1 MSENYERLGLW
12 SEDDQCSI
20 PLKGVYIQ
28 AEIQD
33 LLSEVSVSQTFTNA
47 ENKNIEA
54 VFTFPL
60 PIDAVLLSFSVTLN
74 EKHLIGTI
82 QERKQAEENYEEAIV
97 EGNTAILLQQVEAGL
112 YTVNIGN
119 LTANETAV
127 IAFQYTQLHNWTE
140 DVLRWHIPTV
150 LAPRFGQPVIEPQQV
165 PDVDILVEHTYTLS
179 VAINGLLKRAIIESP
194 SHGIDVKVKDEN
206 TIVQLQEGRAF
217 LDRDLILNFRLS
229 SDKVSA
235 VCDKDIDGYVA
246 LASFCPTG
254 PAQVNNEQENEKQSR
269 LIKLL
274 VDCSGSMT
282 GESIAQARVALLN
295 IIESLNERDQFL
307 LIRFGSSIAKDIP
320 KPLQATKENIIHARN
335 VIAKIDADLGGT
347 EIFIALEQ
355 TIKLAKNNESADIL
369 LITDGEIWDDVT
381 EKSHTQK
388 MIELANKNQQRI
400 FTVGVGS
407 SVSERIVR
415 ELAEGTQ
422 GACELVNPEE
432 GMAEKI
438 ERHFKRIYADQAKS
452 ITVEWPTQPF
462 WQTPVQH
469 YFTGDTLHVFARFTK
484 KPTGTVKLIA
494 DFGSEQMMQQ
504 TADITV
510 VETDEEITTLAR
522 IAANQKLKGIEYA
535 EEKISLAIKYQL
547 MCKET
552 AYLIVDVKP
561 EDLKTDGMPELR
573 KVPHMLTSGWGGI
586 GQVDMEMSYLCE
598 SPSEYVD
605 VPVFLR
611 RQSGDTSVNKPSKIM
626 FSKATPRVVP
636 EVRRAKTIPS
646 GFVNSCKSFFKLHWL
661 SKKLVVRSF
670 EDLLDAD
677 LPDAVFDVLQGAI
690 DLSAD
695 KNTEQQVIVA
705 FFYYLLRSPAGIGF
719 SIKEKASIEKS
730 FQCIEVNPDI
740 QAYINNKF
748 KNMDESWWGFSVEYF
763 EDDEE

>member
-12 SEDDQCSI
+12 SEDDQYAI
-20 PLKGVYIQ
+20 PLKGVYIK

-33 LLSEVSVSQTFTNA
+33 LLSEVSVTQTFTNA

-54 VFTFPL
+54 AYTFPL
-60 PIDAVLLSFSVTLN
+60 PIDAVLLNFSVTLN
-74 EKHLIGTI
+74 EKHLIGTV
-82 QERKQAEENYEEAIV
+82 QERKQAEEDYEEAIV
-97 EGNTAILLQQVEAGL
+97 DGNTAILLQQVEAGL

-150 LAPRFGQPVIEPQQV
+150 LAPRFGQPVIEPQHV

-194 SHGIDVKVKDEN
+194 SHDIDVKVKDEN
-206 TIVQLQEGRAF
+206 TFVQLQEGRAF

-229 SDKVSA
+229 SDKVSV
-235 VCDKDIDGYVA
+235 VCDKDIEGYVA
-246 LASFCPTG
+246 LASFCPTH

-295 IIESLNERDQFL
+295 IIDSLNEKDQFV

-335 VIAKIDADLGGT
+335 VIAKMDADLGGT
-347 EIFIALEQ
+347 EIFVALEQ
-355 TIKLAKNNESADIL
+355 AIKLAKNNESADIL
-369 LITDGEIWDDVT
+369 LITDGEVWDDVT
-381 EKSHTQK
+381 ENSQTQK
-388 MIELANKNQQRI
+388 MIELSNKNQQRI

-452 ITVEWPTQPF
+452 IVVEWPTQPF

-494 DFGSEQMMQQ
+494 DFGGEQVMHQ
-504 TADITV
+504 TADITS
-510 VETDEEITTLAR
+510 VETDNEITTLAR

-535 EEKISLAIKYQL
+535 EEKIALAIKYQL
-547 MCKET
+547 MCRET
-552 AYLIVDVKP
+552 AYLIIDVKP

-573 KVPHMLTSGWGGI
+573 KVPHMLASSWGGY
-586 GQVDMEMSYLCE
+586 GVSDLDLSYSCE
-598 SPSEYVD
+598 PTTDYLD

-611 RQSGDTSVNKPSKIM
+611 RQSGDFDVLDKPTVLRSMAAPYVAPETRRAQTTPECFVKNCKRCFKLRW
-626 FSKATPRVVP
+626 FSKRLIV
-636 EVRRAKTIPS
+636 
-646 GFVNSCKSFFKLHWL
+646 KSLD
-661 SKKLVVRSF
+661 
-670 EDLLDAD
+670 DLLVAD
-677 LPDAVFDVLQGAI
+677 LPDRVLDILQGAI
-690 DLSAD
+690 DLSEED
-695 KNTEQQVIVA
+695 NSEQQVIIS
-705 FFYYLLRSPAGIGF
+705 FFNFLLHSLAGVQF
-719 SIKEKASIEKS
+719 STKEKLAIENAHKEIKEHSAIR
-730 FQCIEVNPDI
+730 
-740 QAYINNKF
+740 AYINNQF
-748 KNMDESWWGFSVEYF
+748 KELNADWWGFSVEYC
-763 EDDEE
+763 EGEEA